1 MMAFLDGI
9 TFWHWFILGGVL
21 MVLEMVLPVFVFL
34 FIGAAAVITGLMVFF
49 FPGIG
54 WEQQILVFAVL
65 AVAAAVG
72 GRMWVRSRPIATDQ
86 PALNRRGQQY
96 VGRVFTLEEPIV
108 NGVGKLSVDD
118 TVWKVGG
125 EDLATGI
132 RVKVT
137 GVDGVI
143 LLVERDG

>member
-1 MMAFLDGI
+1 MMTALDGI

-34 FIGAAAVITGLMVFF
+34 FIGAAAVVTGLMVFF

-54 WEQQILVFAVL
+54 WEQQVLVFAVL

-72 GRMWVRSRPIATDQ
+72 GRMWVRSRPITTDQ

>member
-1 MMAFLDGI
+1 MTFLDGF

-21 MVLEMVLPVFVFL
+21 MVLEMVVPAFVFL

-65 AVAAAVG
+65 AIVAAIA
-72 GRMWVRSRPIATDQ
+72 GRMWVRKRPIKSDQ
-86 PALNRRGQQY
+86 PALNRRGRQY

-108 NGVGKLSVDD
+108 NGVGKINVDD
-118 TVWKVGG
+118 TTWKVGG
-125 EDLATGI
+125 EDLSTGT
-132 RVKVT
+132 RVKVS

-143 LLVERDG
+143 LLVERDD

>member
-1 MMAFLDGI
+1 MMTVLDGI

-21 MVLEMVLPVFVFL
+21 MVLEMVLPAFVFL
-34 FIGAAAVITGLMVFF
+34 FIGAAAVVTGLMVFF
-49 FPGIG
+49 FPAIG
-54 WEQQILVFAVL
+54 WEQQVLVFAVL
-65 AVAAAVG
+65 AVAAAIA
-72 GRMWVRSRPIATDQ
+72 GRMWVRSRPTATDQ
-86 PALNRRGQQY
+86 PALNRRGRQY

>member
-1 MMAFLDGI
+1 MTFLDGF

-21 MVLEMVLPVFVFL
+21 MVLELVAPAFVFL

-54 WEQQILVFAVL
+54 WEQQVLVFAVL

-72 GRMWVRSRPIATDQ
+72 GRMWVRSRPITTDQ

-96 VGRVFTLEEPIV
+96 VGLKTFPSAAMTAHPVSTHVNSPKNDDPKCIEPLR
-108 NGVGKLSVDD
+108 GAD
-118 TVWKVGG
+118 
-125 EDLATGI
+125 A
-132 RVKVT
+132 VT
-137 GVDGVI
+137 DHA
-143 LLVERDG
+143 R

>member
-1 MMAFLDGI
+1 MTALDSI

-21 MVLEMVLPVFVFL
+21 MVLEMVVPAFVFL
-34 FIGAAAVITGLMVFF
+34 FIGVAAVVTGLMVFF

-65 AVAAAVG
+65 AVAAAVA
-72 GRMWVRSRPIATDQ
+72 GRMWVRSRPIETDQ
-86 PALNRRGQQY
+86 PALNRRGRQY

-118 TVWKVGG
+118 TVWKVAG
-125 EDLATGI
+125 EDLASGI

>member
-1 MMAFLDGI
+1 MTALDSI

-21 MVLEMVLPVFVFL
+21 MVLEMVVPAFVFL
-34 FIGAAAVITGLMVFF
+34 FIGVAAVVTGLMVFF

-65 AVAAAVG
+65 AVAAAVA
-72 GRMWVRSRPIATDQ
+72 GRMWVRSRPAATDQ
-86 PALNRRGQQY
+86 PALNRRGRQY

-118 TVWKVGG
+118 TVWKVAG

>member
-1 MMAFLDGI
+1 MTALDGI

-34 FIGAAAVITGLMVFF
+34 FIGAAAVVTGLMVFF

-54 WEQQILVFAVL
+54 WEQQVLVFAVL
-65 AVAAAVG
+65 AVAAAVA
-72 GRMWVRSRPIATDQ
+72 GRMWVRSRPTATDQ
-86 PALNRRGQQY
+86 PALNRRGRQY

-125 EDLATGI
+125 EDLATGC

>member
-1 MMAFLDGI
+1 MTFLDGI

-34 FIGAAAVITGLMVFF
+34 FIGAAAVVTGLMVFF

-54 WEQQILVFAVL
+54 WEQQVLVFAVL

-108 NGVGKLSVDD
+108 NGVGKISVDD

-125 EDLATGI
+125 EDLATGT

-137 GVDGVI
+137 GADGVI

>member
-1 MMAFLDGI
+1 MMTALDGI

-21 MVLEMVLPVFVFL
+21 MVLEMVVPTFVLL
-34 FIGAAAVITGLMVFF
+34 FIGAAAVVTGLMVFF

-54 WEQQILVFAVL
+54 WEQQVLVFAVL

-72 GRMWVRSRPIATDQ
+72 GRMWVRSRPVATDQ
-86 PALNRRGQQY
+86 PALNRRGRQY

>member
-1 MMAFLDGI
+1 MTALDGI

-21 MVLEMVLPVFVFL
+21 MVLEMVLPTFVLL
-34 FIGAAAVITGLMVFF
+34 FIGAAAVVTGLMVFF

-54 WEQQILVFAVL
+54 WEQQVLVFAVL

-108 NGVGKLSVDD
+108 NGVGKLSVGD

-143 LLVERDG
+143 LLVEREG